1 MARRGP
7 RPDRKG
13 PRASNSTINIPRM
26 NPLDPHVFF
35 GQGWNHDY
43 RQVGLAR
50 KHSPYAAFEADVR
63 AA

>member
-1 MARRGP
+1 
-7 RPDRKG
+7 
-13 PRASNSTINIPRM
+13 M